1 MVRRRKGLEEGEAL
15 VRQVATIDCHT
26 VWREISNFIE
36 GEVTAELR
44 QRMEAHFADCHH
56 CTAILDGTRNVLE
69 LVADGKTFPLPQ
81 GFSSRLFSRLQE
93 TLK

>member
-1 MVRRRKGLEEGEAL
+1 MRR
-15 VRQVATIDCHT
+15 VATIDCHT

-36 GEVTAELR
+36 GEVSAEMR
-44 QRMEAHFADCHH
+44 ERMGDHFRDCHH

-69 LVADGKTFPLPQ
+69 LVADGETFQLPD
-81 GFSSRLFSRLQE
+81 GFSSRLYSRLQQ